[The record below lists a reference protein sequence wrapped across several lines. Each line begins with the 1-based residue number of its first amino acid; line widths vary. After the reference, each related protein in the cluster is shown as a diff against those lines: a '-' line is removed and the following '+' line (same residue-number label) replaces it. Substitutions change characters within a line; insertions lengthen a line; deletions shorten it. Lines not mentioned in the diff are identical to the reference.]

1 MFGFARGRDP
11 TTFFSDCEPYLA
23 FALRSCPRSATSSL
37 SPTTMPPARVANS
50 ISASRQQPLGNAQV
64 AVDDGRLL
72 PSDSPVLSALPFLP
86 HSNPQGTPANQTV
99 VPGWALHGII
109 LPPCSTSA
117 AKFQNGD
124 LIRPPRDHGR
134 RLVQLLVALS
144 ARWIGVCPG
153 CRQLP
158 R

>member
-1 MFGFARGRDP
+1 
-11 TTFFSDCEPYLA
+11 
-23 FALRSCPRSATSSL
+23 
-37 SPTTMPPARVANS
+37 MPPARVANS

-124 LIRPPRDHGR
+124 LISVLHTPLTDASMSRVLSLFDRAKLFDQTYR
-134 RLVQLLVALS
+134 TFEEWEVALS
-144 ARWIGVCPG
+144 GLRSALSAGD
-153 CRQLP
+153 LP
-158 R
+158 LLDLEASDLCLTNR